1 MHRMLSYA
9 KGLLWLALC
18 ALFFSFSLLLP
29 ASAAVEGGYTIDLTP
44 LLDALMPSLLGGV
57 SLLASMVLAWLLRLL
72 ARYTGVVLDEKH
84 RKTLH
89 EIVVSRLQQIVT
101 DSYEGNRSAFRIS
114 TKSEVVAELAG
125 YAARKAPGAIRHFKL
140 DQNGL
145 EEFVAGRVGAKT
157 LARLKSS
164 PKHAPARL
172 PPKPAR

>member
-1 MHRMLSYA
+1 MQRIYS
-9 KGLLWLALC
+9 LAMGLC
-18 ALFFSFSLLLP
+18 ALCFVLLGF
-29 ASAAVEGGYTIDLTP
+29 ASTVWAATEARYTFDLAP
-44 LLDALMPSLLGGV
+44 LLDALMHSLLGGV

-89 EIVVSRLQQIVT
+89 EIVVSRLQQILT
-101 DSYEGNRSAFRIS
+101 DSYEGNRSAFQVS

-140 DQNGL
+140 DQQGL

-164 PKHAPARL
+164 PRHGPSHV
-172 PPKPAR
+172 PPKPSR